1 MTVKLCISILCCLT
15 FMVDSCDSKSGV
27 TQGST
32 SPNAPVNAPPT
43 TAASSTSPANL
54 AGATMPTDA
63 KPEPAANG
71 DKARTSALDA
81 CSLISKSEIESV
93 QRGKLQGT
101 VPSKRDGGALAI
113 SQCYYTVFSADGKQN
128 LSVHLEVTQN
138 ESKVSGQD
146 ALGDFWRQFQVAKAS
161 KKAEKPMPVAGLGSG
176 AYWVGNTKI
185 GSLYA
190 LKGGKLLRLSLGGPD
205 DGKKL
210 EKSKTLAAK
219 ALTRLG

>member
-15 FMVDSCDSKSGV
+15 FLFDSCDSKSGV
-27 TQGST
+27 NQSA
-32 SPNAPVNAPPT
+32 APASAPPT
-43 TAASSTSPANL
+43 SAAASTSPASS
-54 AGATMPTDA
+54 GDEA
-63 KPEPAANG
+63 KPETGNNTG
-71 DKARTSALDA
+71 RTTTSAAASARDT

-113 SQCYYTVFSADGKQN
+113 SQCYYTVFSSDGKQN

-138 ESKVSGQD
+138 DSRVSGQD
-146 ALGDFWRQFQVAKAS
+146 ALGDFWRNFQDAKAS
-161 KKAEKPMPVAGLGSG
+161 RKAEKPTPVAGLGSG

-190 LKGGKLLRLSLGGPD
+190 LKDGKLLRISLGGPD
-205 DGKKL
+205 EKKL

-219 ALTRLG
+219 ALARLG